1 VTHPATSYKV
11 LVVEDEGL
19 IARDIAGRLEA
30 LGHEVVGIAS
40 SAEEAMEKAAAAE
53 IVLMDIRIDGP
64 IDGVNAAAQI
74 RERYHVPVIFLTGHA
89 DRATLDRAKLAEP
102 FGYIVKPLAHAAL
115 HTSLEIAVYK
125 HRLERQL
132 EEREAWLRT
141 TLTSVAEAVIVT
153 DVAGRILMMNQAAER
168 LTGWIQPQAAGQP
181 VSKVA
186 QLIDSDS
193 GAPADDP
200 IPLAI
205 LRDAPVTLGR
215 NVQLLARDG
224 RLMVVEG
231 SVAPAKA
238 AGAAIGAVLS
248 MRDVSG
254 RRWEERQL
262 QLSQKMETAGRLA
275 AGVSH
280 EFANL
285 LATIRNQSE
294 QLLRQFAEYSPVR
307 RALEE
312 IQQAASAADQ
322 ITSRLAGFG
331 MRQVGHPEDL
341 SLNAILRRMS
351 KLIES
356 MAGDRIEIAI
366 HPDRMAGK
374 IHADAAQIEQMVM
387 NLVMHACA
395 AMPDQ
400 GRLLIETGNVEVP
413 LQGRMASYVVLAVT
427 HTGSVPD
434 LDKLFEPAAGAGE
447 SLGLSLAHNIVT
459 EHGGLL
465 SVQPTAGDGCR
476 FEALLPRSI
485 APELLPRP
493 ESSVA
498 NPTGAPSILLIE
510 ERDRVRAQLH
520 NFFEANG
527 YNLIEASDAAEAIA
541 LAEVHEGALDL
552 LIVESA
558 AADQA
563 ANALR
568 RAHPSLAVLRI
579 VNRQEEAGG
588 QANAPGEIC
597 VPFTQAALLDRV
609 SALLGSRAAHA

>member
-1 VTHPATSYKV
+1 VTQPAASYKV

-40 SAEEAMEKAAAAE
+40 TAEEALEKAAAAE

-64 IDGVNAAAQI
+64 TDGVSAAAQI
-74 RERYHVPVIFLTGHA
+74 RDQYHVPVIFLTAHA

-102 FGYIVKPLAHAAL
+102 FGYIVKPLGHASL

-125 HRLERQL
+125 HRMQRQV

-141 TLTSVAEAVIVT
+141 TLSSVAEAVIVT
-153 DVAGRILMMNQAAER
+153 DVGGRILMMNHAAET
-168 LTGWIQPQAAGQP
+168 LTGWIQPQAEGQP
-181 VSKVA
+181 VSKVV
-186 QLIDSDS
+186 QLIDPDS

-200 IPLAI
+200 VPLAI

-215 NVQLLARDG
+215 KVQLLARGG
-224 RLMVVEG
+224 RQMMVEG

-248 MRDVSG
+248 VRDVSA

-262 QLSQKMETAGRLA
+262 QLSQKMEAAGRLA

-285 LATIRNQSE
+285 LATIRHQSE
-294 QLLRQFAEYSPVR
+294 QLVRQFAEYSPVR

-322 ITSRLAGFG
+322 ITRRLDGFG
-331 MRQVGHPEDL
+331 TRQAGHPEVL
-341 SLNAILRRMS
+341 SLNATLRRMS

-356 MAGDRIEIAI
+356 MAGGRIEIGI

-395 AMPDQ
+395 AMPGQ
-400 GRLLIETGNVEVP
+400 GRLSIETGNVEVP
-413 LQGRMASYVVLAVT
+413 IHGRMASYVVLAVT
-427 HTGSVPD
+427 HSGAVAD
-434 LDKLFEPAAGAGE
+434 LDKLFEPAPGGGD
-447 SLGLSLAHNIVT
+447 SLGLSIAHNIVT

-465 SVQPTAGDGCR
+465 SVQPTADQGCR

-493 ESSVA
+493 ENSPA
-498 NPTGAPSILLIE
+498 NPIGAPSVLLIE

-527 YNLIEASDAAEAIA
+527 YNLIEASDTEEAIA
-541 LAEVHEGALDL
+541 LGEAHEGALDL
-552 LIVESA
+552 LIVEA
-558 AADQA
+558 AEAERA
-563 ANALR
+563 ASGLR
-568 RAHPSLAVLRI
+568 PAHPSLAVLRI
-579 VNRQEEAGG
+579 VDQRET
-588 QANAPGEIC
+588 APGEIC
-597 VPFTQAALLDRV
+597 LPFTQAELLDRV
-609 SALLGSRAAHA
+609 SALLGSRPRLESASAG

>member
-1 VTHPATSYKV
+1 VTPSAESYKV

-19 IARDIAGRLEA
+19 IARDIAGRLED

-40 SAEEAMEKAAAAE
+40 TAEEAMEQAPAAE

-64 IDGVNAAAQI
+64 TDGVKAAAQI
-74 RERYHVPVIFLTGHA
+74 RERYHVPVIFLTAHA

-102 FGYIVKPLAHAAL
+102 FGYLVKPLGHASL

-125 HRLERQL
+125 HRMERQI

-141 TLTSVAEAVIVT
+141 TLGSVAEAVIVT
-153 DVAGRILMMNQAAER
+153 DVGGRVLMMNHAAEA
-168 LTGWIQPQAAGQP
+168 LTGWLQPEAEGQP
-181 VSKVA
+181 VLRVV

-200 IPLAI
+200 VPLGI
-205 LRDAPVTLGR
+205 LRDAPVALGR
-215 NVQLLARDG
+215 NVQLLSRGG
-224 RLMVVEG
+224 RKMMVEG

-238 AGAAIGAVLS
+238 SGAAIGAVLS
-248 MRDVSG
+248 LRDVSA

-262 QLSQKMETAGRLA
+262 HLSQKMEATGRLA

-285 LATIRNQSE
+285 LATIRYQSE
-294 QLLRQFAEYSPVR
+294 QLLHQFAEYPPVR

-322 ITSRLAGFG
+322 ITRRLAGFG
-331 MRQVGHPEDL
+331 RRQVGRPEVL
-341 SLNAILRRMS
+341 SLNALLRRMT

-356 MAGDRIEIAI
+356 VAGDRIEIAM
-366 HPDRMAGK
+366 HPDRMAAK
-374 IHADAAQIEQMVM
+374 IHADSGQIEQMVM
-387 NLVMHACA
+387 SLVMHACA
-395 AMPDQ
+395 AMPAR
-400 GRLLIETGNVEVP
+400 GRLLIETGNTEVP
-413 LQGRMASYVVLAVT
+413 LHGRMTSYVVLAVT
-427 HTGSVPD
+427 HSGLEAD
-434 LDKLFEPAAGAGE
+434 IDKLFEPAAGGE
-447 SLGLSLAHNIVT
+447 DGLGLSIAHSIVT

-465 SVQPTAGDGCR
+465 SVQPTSDDGWR

-485 APELLPRP
+485 TTVLPPRP
-493 ESSVA
+493 I
-498 NPTGAPSILLIE
+498 GAPSILLIE
-510 ERDRVRAQLH
+510 ERDPVRAQLH

-527 YNLIEASDAAEAIA
+527 YNLIEASNAAEAIA

-558 AADQA
+558 EADRAAS
-563 ANALR
+563 ALR
-568 RAHPSLAVLRI
+568 RSHPALAVLRI
-579 VNRQEEAGG
+579 VDQHE
-588 QANAPGEIC
+588 NAPGEIRA
-597 VPFTQAALLDRV
+597 PFTQAALLDRV

>member
-1 VTHPATSYKV
+1 MTHPATSYKV

-19 IARDIAGRLEA
+19 IARDIASRLEA

-40 SAEEAMEKAAAAE
+40 TAEEALEKAPAAE

-64 IDGVNAAAQI
+64 TDGVSAAAQI
-74 RERYHVPVIFLTGHA
+74 RERYHVPVIFLTAHA

-102 FGYIVKPLAHAAL
+102 FGYIVKPLAHASL

-125 HRLERQL
+125 HRMDRRL

-141 TLTSVAEAVIVT
+141 TLSSVAEAVIVT
-153 DVAGRILMMNQAAER
+153 DAGGRILMMNHAAET
-168 LTGWIQPQAAGQP
+168 LTGWIQPQAEGQP
-181 VSKVA
+181 VSKVV
-186 QLIDSDS
+186 QLIDSES

-200 IPLAI
+200 VPLAI
-205 LRDAPVTLGR
+205 LRDAPVALGR
-215 NVQLLARDG
+215 NVQLLARGG
-224 RLMVVEG
+224 RQMMVEG

-238 AGAAIGAVLS
+238 AGAAIGVVLS
-248 MRDVSG
+248 LRDVSA

-262 QLSQKMETAGRLA
+262 QLSQKMEAAGRLA
-275 AGVSH
+275 AGVSQ

-294 QLLRQFAEYSPVR
+294 TLMREFAEYSPVR

-322 ITSRLAGFG
+322 ITQRLAGFG
-331 MRQVGHPEDL
+331 TRQVGHPEVL

-356 MAGDRIEIAI
+356 VAGGHIEMAIR
-366 HPDRMAGK
+366 PDRMAGK

-395 AMPDQ
+395 SMPEQ
-400 GRLLIETGNVEVP
+400 GRLLIETGNAEVP
-413 LQGRMASYVVLAVT
+413 VHGRMNSYVMLAVT
-427 HTGSVPD
+427 HSGPEAD
-434 LDKLFEPAAGAGE
+434 LDKLFEPAAGVGD
-447 SLGLSLAHNIVT
+447 SLGLSIAHNIVT

-465 SVQPTAGDGCR
+465 SVQPTAGEGCR
-476 FEALLPRSI
+476 FEALLPRWI

-493 ESSVA
+493 ESSLA
-498 NPTGAPSILLIE
+498 DPAGAPSILLIE
-510 ERDRVRAQLH
+510 ERERVRAQLH

-527 YNLIEASDAAEAIA
+527 YNLIEASDADEAIA
-541 LAEVHEGALDL
+541 LGEAHEGALDL
-552 LIVESA
+552 LIAKSA
-558 AADQA
+558 EADRAAS
-563 ANALR
+563 ALLA
-568 RAHPSLAVLRI
+568 AHPALAVLRM
-579 VNRQEEAGG
+579 VDGQET
-588 QANAPGEIC
+588 APGEIGL
-597 VPFTQAALLDRV
+597 PFTQAALLDRV
-609 SALLGSRAAHA
+609 GALLGSRARLESAPAG